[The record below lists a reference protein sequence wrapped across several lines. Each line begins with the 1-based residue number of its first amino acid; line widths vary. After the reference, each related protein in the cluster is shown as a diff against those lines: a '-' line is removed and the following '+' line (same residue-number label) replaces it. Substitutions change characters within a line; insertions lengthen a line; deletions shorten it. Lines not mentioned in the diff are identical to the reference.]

1 VAIDKLVDNLSGQVD
16 PDVENTVFVSVL
28 FERVLQVQLDSLNQ
42 FFRSLEVMDIP
53 LVVGLALVLVA
64 D

>member
-1 VAIDKLVDNLSGQVD
+1 VAIDELVDNLSGQVD
-16 PDVENTVFVSVL
+16 PDVENTVFLSVL
-28 FERVLQVQLDSLNQ
+28 FKRVLQVQLDSLNQ